1 MKKFFC
7 TIILFFCVIWSANA
21 GSCLIKNEPSNWL
34 KEYLRNL
41 KTILGNISSQ
51 AKGDEWWLNSIYSYG
66 VKALSD
72 TFNMNNFFNEVD
84 YFSFYWKFQEIPKEV
99 DRDYNTLKK
108 EDEFIKKAIESVSNS
123 NAKDSKT
130 KSVCAWVKW
139 RCEFKDWATVWD
151 VLRNVSQNHEK
162 VKSAFVKISTWQKDY
177 SRDIRNYILIDNSFF
192 ADIETNY
199 ASENNISCSEEEG
212 RLWDRVKKKTEEIFE
227 DEKYAKDWIKKWK
240 EAWAMVNGINTLPR
254 EEAEA
259 IEKELLRKELSRQWV
274 SWDNQ
279 ENVLEALEKYN
290 KKWSFSLTNNFVA
303 NTFSTATEKFK
314 DTFQQLKEE
323 VVTDFFENYKQK
335 MTKAQKSLPVKDVN
349 KVQSNSTQIK
359 DVKSRIDQM
368 YAEVSNYWSVSEYN
382 SDNLRNRF
390 INTHIEMSNAIN
402 KLIWT
407 CKKAVKICNQQ
418 DAWNWDCWDCNW

>member
-1 MKKFFC
+1 MK
-7 TIILFFCVIWSANA
+7 I
-21 GSCLIKNEPSNWL
+21 
-34 KEYLRNL
+34 NL
-41 KTILGNISSQ
+41 ECI
-51 AKGDEWWLNSIYSYG
+51 
-66 VKALSD
+66 
-72 TFNMNNFFNEVD
+72 
-84 YFSFYWKFQEIPKEV
+84 
-99 DRDYNTLKK
+99 
-108 EDEFIKKAIESVSNS
+108 
-123 NAKDSKT
+123 
-130 KSVCAWVKW
+130 
-139 RCEFKDWATVWD
+139 
-151 VLRNVSQNHEK
+151 
-162 VKSAFVKISTWQKDY
+162 
-177 SRDIRNYILIDNSFF
+177 
-192 ADIETNY
+192 
-199 ASENNISCSEEEG
+199 
-212 RLWDRVKKKTEEIFE
+212 EIFE

-323 VVTDFFENYKQK
+323 VVTDFFENYEQK

>member
-1 MKKFFC
+1 
-7 TIILFFCVIWSANA
+7 
-21 GSCLIKNEPSNWL
+21 
-34 KEYLRNL
+34 
-41 KTILGNISSQ
+41 
-51 AKGDEWWLNSIYSYG
+51 
-66 VKALSD
+66 
-72 TFNMNNFFNEVD
+72 
-84 YFSFYWKFQEIPKEV
+84 
-99 DRDYNTLKK
+99 
-108 EDEFIKKAIESVSNS
+108 
-123 NAKDSKT
+123 
-130 KSVCAWVKW
+130 
-139 RCEFKDWATVWD
+139 
-151 VLRNVSQNHEK
+151 
-162 VKSAFVKISTWQKDY
+162 
-177 SRDIRNYILIDNSFF
+177 
-192 ADIETNY
+192 
-199 ASENNISCSEEEG
+199 
-212 RLWDRVKKKTEEIFE
+212 
-227 DEKYAKDWIKKWK
+227 
-240 EAWAMVNGINTLPR
+240 MVNGINTLPR

-323 VVTDFFENYKQK
+323 VVTDFFENYEQK

-390 INTHIEMSNAIN
+390 INTHIEIN
-402 KLIWT
+402 L
-407 CKKAVKICNQQ
+407 NL
-418 DAWNWDCWDCNW
+418 